1 MTSSCLVNEMV
12 HHRVYH
18 SKISMGKQFVSTSPA
33 MLNMAIPS
41 YDDFRS
47 AKPWVS
53 VCLRCCSHAFE
64 FANRWLHRAVAVNP
78 PCTTKTPRLKSR
90 IPATLTCAKRP
101 SKRNTSSKMQDV
113 PPSFVVDEVMKLLSC
128 SFPYRICSSAQA
140 PISAPEA
147 LSLANHRS

>member
-47 AKPWVS
+47 AKPGVS

-64 FANRWLHRAVAVNP
+64 FANRWLHGAVAVNP
-78 PCTTKTPRLKSR
+78 PMHHQDTQTQIADSSHFDLHEKATKRT
-90 IPATLTCAKRP
+90 
-101 SKRNTSSKMQDV
+101 TSSKMQDV
-113 PPSFVVDEVMKLLSC
+113 PPSFVVDELMKLLSC
-128 SFPYRICSSAQA
+128 SCPYRICSSAQA
-140 PISAPEA
+140 PISEPEA